1 MLLAKKNFKFHARVQ
16 KCQTAFSKV
25 QISLL
30 SMRTF
35 FSRSDKILY
44 LDISTSFVLDNLK
57 WPNKRYH
64 SVSAIG
70 AKNSNVCLD
79 IFLEFTLDS
88 RLRWS
93 NTLTLHFSKNL

>member
-1 MLLAKKNFKFHARVQ
+1 MFLKKFKNGSLHNFYLMTLS
-16 KCQTAFSKV
+16 QTAFSKV

-79 IFLEFTLDS
+79 IFFRVYLRLQVTLEQHTDPAF
-88 RLRWS
+88 
-93 NTLTLHFSKNL
+93 F